1 MSAISSVVRGEP
13 EKSRVMHM
21 LVDVVFITMLL
32 VPLAAPSPAPASQCA
47 AEAESARAK
56 IDEERLSRM
65 RAEKQAEKA
74 EKTIKELEQ
83 DMRRE
88 QRGVDRQI
96 RSERH
101 TTAIFLPLRTA
112 LTAARLCCCSQRSRT
127 KR

>member
-1 MSAISSVVRGEP
+1 MGGGASKVN
-13 EKSRVMHM
+13 
-21 LVDVVFITMLL
+21 
-32 VPLAAPSPAPASQCA
+32 AA
-47 AEAESARAK
+47 K
-56 IDEERLSRM
+56 V
-65 RAEKQAEKA
+65 EKQAEKA